1 MYNFKVRCL
10 QVEVTMCICENQSLD
25 RTLNDRAIRIFRS
38 ILLMNGSVGEF
49 LWNLFWVYV
58 IVSGENKEPTQH
70 TIHAGYGWMLLISNI
85 PAAIPAQYRLWG
97 KFRDDDS
104 WSVWQSW
111 RSDTSEEIDGF
122 GLFQVLKGSW
132 RAARTPH
139 NHISDTRSSMQSYL
153 CGCYKINWDW
163 WIGVWMSNSRY
174 TIFHRDQNKVV

>member
-10 QVEVTMCICENQSLD
+10 QVEVTICICENQSLD

-38 ILLMNGSVGEF
+38 ILLMNGSVGGF

-58 IVSGENKEPTQH
+58 IVSGENKDPTHH
-70 TIHAGYGWMLLISNI
+70 TLYNTSEYGWMWLISNI
-85 PAAIPAQYRLWG
+85 PATIPPQYRPEFW
-97 KFRDDDS
+97 DEDS

-139 NHISDTRSSMQSYL
+139 IRHTKLDLSKLQELSL
-153 CGCYKINWDW
+153 
-163 WIGVWMSNSRY
+163 
-174 TIFHRDQNKVV
+174 